1 MDPKSKAKAVAAE
14 TAEQNIDSARLKPG
28 SGRIMV
34 IASAKE
40 GRRRAG
46 LEFSGAGTEI
56 DFEEIS
62 QEQWELIL
70 DDPQLTLRPAK
81 REAKLDPDA
90 AEQPA

>member
-14 TAEQNIDSARLKPG
+14 TAEQNIDSAHLKPG

-70 DDPQLTLRPAK
+70 ADPLLTIRPAPAEPK
-81 REAKLDPDA
+81 ADVDA
-90 AEQPA
+90 